1 VPGFILT
8 GTPGAGK
15 TAILRQ
21 LEVNGHTVVEEAA
34 TDVIALH
41 HALGSPEPWRSP
53 AFLDRIVALQR
64 SRQLAAARL
73 GGTTFFDRSPVCT
86 LALSRYAE
94 LEPPRSLVDELDR
107 MTAGRAY
114 EQTVFFV
121 RNQGSVQPTAA
132 RRISFADALR
142 FERIHESTYR
152 ERGFVIVEVPAGP
165 LPDRVAL
172 VERTAGA
179 RSAAP
184 G

>member
-1 VPGFILT
+1 VPGYILT

-41 HALGSPEPWRSP
+41 HARGVAEPWRAP
-53 AFLDRIVALQR
+53 AFLDQIVTLQR
-64 SRQLAAARL
+64 SRRLAAARH
-73 GGTTFFDRSPVCT
+73 GGGMIFFDRSPVCT

-94 LEPPRSLVDELDR
+94 LDPPRSLLAEIDR
-107 MTAGRAY
+107 ARAEGSY
-114 EQTVFFV
+114 ERTVFFV

-132 RRISFADALR
+132 RRISFEDALR

-152 ERGFVIVEVPAGP
+152 ELGFALVEVPAGP
-165 LPDRVAL
+165 LPGRVAQIEQA
-172 VERTAGA
+172 VYAG
-179 RSAAP
+179 RQSR
-184 G
+184 